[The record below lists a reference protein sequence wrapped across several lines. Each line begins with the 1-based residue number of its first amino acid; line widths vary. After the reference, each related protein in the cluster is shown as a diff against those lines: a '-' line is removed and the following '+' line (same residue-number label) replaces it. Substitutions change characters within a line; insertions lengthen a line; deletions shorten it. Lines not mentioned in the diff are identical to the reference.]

1 METGVI
7 VVLTILLLGVIC
19 EMAEKGEKII
29 EKEKKEERQQILEE
43 IELKKLE
50 IELSSLQKVNKLP
63 DSQLSVSQVIAGCL
77 IILFLMIVIILYFKT
92 VYSI

>member
-1 METGVI
+1 MGTGVI

-19 EMAEKGEKII
+19 EMAEKGEKIT

-77 IILFLMIVIILYFKT
+77 IILVLMIVIILYFKT

>member
-1 METGVI
+1 MGTGVI

-77 IILFLMIVIILYFKT
+77 IILVLMIVIILYFKT

>member
-1 METGVI
+1 MGTGVI

-29 EKEKKEERQQILEE
+29 EKEKKEERKQILEE

-77 IILFLMIVIILYFKT
+77 IILVLMIVIILYFKT